1 MAITKMKMSQH
12 YVGTTSRG
20 MTMVTEKGCK
30 PGGTMKI
37 YVPELMPGIEF
48 AMPSLRLTLTKG
60 ETIFVN
66 DDGCKITT
74 PPSIRSKNHIEPKFE
89 NNASWENI
97 VKEPDKTNIP
107 RGTNVTVNFVGEN
120 IYNPTFNTNQIE
132 K

>member
-20 MTMVTEKGCK
+20 MTMVSEKGCK
-30 PGGTMKI
+30 PGGTMQV

-48 AMPSLRLTLTKG
+48 AAPVLRLTITKG

-66 DDGCKITT
+66 ADECKITT
-74 PPSIRSKNHIEPKFE
+74 PPSVRSRNYIEPKME
-89 NNASWENI
+89 NNASWNNI
-97 VKEPDKTNIP
+97 VEDPDKNNIP

-120 IYNPTFNTNQIE
+120 IYNPTFNTNQT
-132 K
+132 